1 MTTMIRHLELAIQEL
16 EKKSE
21 EAYYDY
27 KKELN
32 NHNNERRKYYP
43 LRMQEWYDL
52 ERGIYDS
59 YNIKIKEI
67 KEKIKLYRKNL
78 IDEKN
83 KLEAANILLK
93 LSKST
98 KKRKLHIS
106 EEPIRKSKRIAEKQ
120 LNAVH

>member
-1 MTTMIRHLELAIQEL
+1 MIRHLELAIQEL

-52 ERGIYDS
+52 ERRIYDS

-78 IDEKN
+78 IDDKN

-93 LSKST
+93 LSKSN
-98 KKRKLHIS
+98 KKRKLLDS
-106 EEPIRKSKRIAEKQ
+106 EQPIRKSKRIAEKQ